1 MPTTRELALVVLK
14 QHTWLVQ
21 RVDFI
26 LSKSSITL
34 PELDKIV
41 NLQEDIVRQK
51 QHTAGYMQEN
61 LSLVAKLKEVS
72 EVEMKLR
79 QTNSLLHERLIMVE
93 SQVKDLLLDQH
104 MGS

>member
-1 MPTTRELALVVLK
+1 
-14 QHTWLVQ
+14 
-21 RVDFI
+21 
-26 LSKSSITL
+26 
-34 PELDKIV
+34 
-41 NLQEDIVRQK
+41 
-51 QHTAGYMQEN
+51 MQEN